1 MIEVRDLSR
10 SYGALKA
17 VDLVSFD
24 IGRREIV
31 GLLGHNGAGKTTIMK
46 MLTGFLEP
54 SGGSIR
60 IDGLDIAAHR
70 RVVQR
75 KIGYL
80 PENCPLY
87 PDMTVLEHL
96 DYQGTLHGITRA
108 ARPAAIRRAVE
119 RTELGAKVTA
129 TVATL
134 SRGYRQRLGV
144 AAALLHEPDLLI
156 LDEPTNGLDPSQ
168 IQHMRA
174 LIREQAGHAT
184 VIVSTHILQEVEAVC
199 GRVLIMRAGRLAL
212 DSAIGAI
219 GATPRL
225 RITLD
230 RDLAEARG
238 LLAGLPGVTAVDH
251 IGDEGS
257 RQDYALSTDD
267 PEAAAPQVAAAV
279 IGQGWP
285 LYALA
290 RERHDLEAL
299 FGQISGLVEAS
310 EAPEQAGAQP
320 AGADAPIGTKAAEAA
335 HV

>member
-1 MIEVRDLSR
+1 MIEVRELSR

-17 VDLVSFD
+17 VDAVSFD

-31 GLLGHNGAGKTTIMK
+31 GLLGHNGAGKTTILK

-60 IDGLDIAAHR
+60 IDGTDITAR
-70 RVVQR
+70 RREVQR
-75 KIGYL
+75 RIGYL

-87 PDMTVLEHL
+87 PDVTVLEHL
-96 DYQGTLHGITRA
+96 DYQGALHGIPARQ
-108 ARPAAIRRAVE
+108 RPAAIRRAVE
-119 RTELGAKVTA
+119 RTELGPKATA

-134 SRGYRQRLGV
+134 SRGYRQRVGV
-144 AAALLHEPDLLI
+144 ASALLHEPDVLI

-184 VIVSTHILQEVEAVC
+184 VIISTHILQEVEAVC

-225 RITLD
+225 RVTLD
-230 RDLAEARG
+230 RRPGDVREALG
-238 LLAGLPGVTAVDH
+238 AVPGITAVDH
-251 IGDEGS
+251 IGDEGA
-257 RQDYALSTDD
+257 RRDFALTTED
-267 PEAAAPQVAAAV
+267 PTAAAPQVAAA
-279 IGQGWP
+279 IAERGWP

-290 RERHDLEAL
+290 RERHGLEAV
-299 FGQISGLVEAS
+299 FGQIAEADVP
-310 EAPEQAGAQP
+310 AATPPLARAAGAQ
-320 AGADAPIGTKAAEAA
+320 GTEAA
-335 HV
+335 HG